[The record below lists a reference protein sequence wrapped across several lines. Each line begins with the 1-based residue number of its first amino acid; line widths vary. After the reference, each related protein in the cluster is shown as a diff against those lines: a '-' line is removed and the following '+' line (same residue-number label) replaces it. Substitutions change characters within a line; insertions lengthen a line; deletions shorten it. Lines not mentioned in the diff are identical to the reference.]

1 MACRR
6 LDRVLPDQVDGTVIA
21 IFFTPMSRAIW
32 KGSISFGLVT
42 VPVALHSATDQKGE
56 LAFRLL
62 HKTDQSPV
70 EYKRFCKE
78 EDKEV
83 AWSEIVKGY
92 AISKGR
98 YVVVTDEDFA
108 RARAEGTD
116 SVTIQDFVP
125 GEAIPDIYFDHPYY
139 LAPTGKGAAKA
150 YALFRDALAKS
161 GRVGIGTIVLRQRAY
176 LAAVEPVGA
185 ALVLTTMRFAHE
197 IRSPADLGLPAAGRG
212 WDKREMDL
220 ALQLIN
226 TLAGE
231 WRPEKYKDTYHD
243 VLMEV
248 IERKAKGREIAPP
261 AAERRAR
268 VIDLMDALKA
278 SLEKGR
284 KAPVKAGVRR
294 AGARRRGQRR
304 AA

>member
-6 LDRVLPDQVDGTVIA
+6 VDPGFPDQVDGTVVA
-21 IFFTPMSRAIW
+21 VFFTPMPRAIW

-42 VPVALHSATDQKGE
+42 VPVALHSATDQKAE

-62 HKTDQSPV
+62 HKSDQSPV

-92 AISKGR
+92 EVSKGR
-98 YVVVTDEDFA
+98 YVVLTDEDFA

-125 GEAIPDIYFDHPYY
+125 GEAIADIYFDHPYY
-139 LAPTGKGAAKA
+139 LAPTGKGPAKA

-161 GRVGIGTIVLRQRAY
+161 GRVGIGTIVVRQREY

-197 IRSPADLGLPAAGRG
+197 IRSPADLGLPAGRG

-248 IERKAKGREIAPP
+248 IKHKAKGREIAAPE
-261 AAERRAR
+261 AERRPR

-284 KAPVKAGVRR
+284 KAPVKAAARR

>member
-1 MACRR
+1 MA
-6 LDRVLPDQVDGTVIA
+6 
-21 IFFTPMSRAIW
+21 RAIW

-42 VPVALHSATDQKGE
+42 VPVALHSATDPKAE

-83 AWSEIVKGY
+83 PWSEIVKGY
-92 AISKGR
+92 EISRGR
-98 YVVVTDEDFA
+98 FVVLTEEDFA

-125 GEAIPDIYFDHPYY
+125 GASIADFHFDHPYY
-139 LAPTGKGAAKA
+139 LAPNGKAAAKG
-150 YALFRDALAKS
+150 YALLRDALARTE
-161 GRVGIGTIVLRQRAY
+161 RVGIGTIVLRQREY
-176 LAAVEPVGA
+176 LAALEPVGA

-197 IRSPADLGLPAAGRG
+197 IRSPDDLGLPAAGRG

-243 VLMEV
+243 VLKQA
-248 IERKAKGREIAPP
+248 IERKAKGKEIAAPEP
-261 AAERRAR
+261 ERRPR
-268 VIDLMDALKA
+268 VIDLMDALRA
-278 SLEKGR
+278 SLDQGR
-284 KAPVKAGVRR
+284 KAPAKAGARR
-294 AGARRRGQRR
+294 AAGGARRRGQRR

>member
-1 MACRR
+1 M
-6 LDRVLPDQVDGTVIA
+6 P
-21 IFFTPMSRAIW
+21 RAIW
-32 KGSISFGLVT
+32 KGSIGFGLVT
-42 VPVALHSATDQKGE
+42 VPVALHSATDTE
-56 LAFRLL
+56 LTFRLL

-92 AISKGR
+92 
-98 YVVVTDEDFA
+98 E
-108 RARAEGTD
+108 
-116 SVTIQDFVP
+116 IQDFVP

-176 LAAVEPVGA
+176 LAAVEPVG
-185 ALVLTTMRFAHE
+185 R
-197 IRSPADLGLPAAGRG
+197 R
-212 WDKREMDL
+212 
-220 ALQLIN
+220 
-226 TLAGE
+226 
-231 WRPEKYKDTYHD
+231 RP
-243 VLMEV
+243 
-248 IERKAKGREIAPP
+248 
-261 AAERRAR
+261 R

-284 KAPVKAGVRR
+284 KAPVKAGAPR

>member
-1 MACRR
+1 MA
-6 LDRVLPDQVDGTVIA
+6 
-21 IFFTPMSRAIW
+21 RAIW

-42 VPVALHSATDQKGE
+42 VPIALHSATDQKSE

-62 HKTDQSPV
+62 HKTDKSPV
-70 EYKRFCKE
+70 EYKRFCIK

-83 AWSEIVKGY
+83 PWSEIVKGY
-92 AISKGR
+92 EISKGR
-98 YVVVTDEDFA
+98 FVELTEEDFA

-125 GEAIPDIYFDHPYY
+125 GSAIADFHFDHPYY
-139 LAPTGKGAAKA
+139 LAPNGKAATKG
-150 YALFRDALAKS
+150 YALLRDALAKT
-161 GRVGIGTIVLRQRAY
+161 GRVGVGTIVLRQREY
-176 LAAVEPVGA
+176 LAAVEPVA
-185 ALVLTTMRFAHE
+185 EALVLITMRFAHE
-197 IRSPADLGLPAAGRG
+197 IRSPRDLGLPAVGRG

-243 VLMEV
+243 VLV
-248 IERKAKGREIAPP
+248 QAIQQKAKGRETAAPEP
-261 AAERRAR
+261 ERRAR

-284 KAPVKAGVRR
+284 KTPAKAGARR
-294 AGARRRGQRR
+294 AAARRRGQRR

>member
-1 MACRR
+1 MAPG
-6 LDRVLPDQVDGTVIA
+6 LLHLSTMP
-21 IFFTPMSRAIW
+21 RAIW
-32 KGSISFGLVT
+32 KGAISFGLVT
-42 VPVALHSATDQKGE
+42 VPVALHSATDPKAE
-56 LAFRLL
+56 LSFRLL
-62 HKTDQSPV
+62 HKSDQSPV
-70 EYKRFCKE
+70 EHKRFCKE

-83 AWSEIVKGY
+83 PWSEIVKGY
-92 AISKGR
+92 EISKGR
-98 YVVVTDEDFA
+98 YVVLTDEDFA

-125 GEAIPDIYFDHPYY
+125 GEAIADFHFDHPYY
-139 LAPTGKGAAKA
+139 LAPNGKAAAKG
-150 YALFRDALAKS
+150 YALLRDALAKS
-161 GRVGIGTIVLRQRAY
+161 GRVGIGTIVLRQREY
-176 LAAVEPVGA
+176 LAAVEPVGV

-197 IRSPADLGLPAAGRG
+197 IRSPGDLGLPAAGRG

-243 VLMEV
+243 VLMGV
-248 IERKAKGREIAPP
+248 IEHKAKGREIAAPE
-261 AAERRAR
+261 AERRPR
-268 VIDLMDALKA
+268 VIDLMEALKA

-284 KAPVKAGVRR
+284 KAPVKAGTRR
-294 AGARRRGQRR
+294 AAAGARRRGQPR